1 MAPISIGVLAAVVG
15 VVSFVPSAMLQAV
28 LADSLVSSAVAS
40 DAPRLTV
47 RCPQAEPG
55 KERPAM
61 SGRLIVSLIAPG
73 NKLPPG
79 TEPNDAP
86 FWFDW
91 QPMFARDVVDCQPG
105 DIFPLSAQWEHNK
118 VAFDDLPPGEYTA
131 AARFITN
138 RTSSSWKE
146 SAGNWFSAPIKFSI
160 SAKGAASKAANAG
173 GTGGTGGVGGVL
185 MLDKPTAP
193 KDWKPPEGVRV
204 VEVRSALLSD
214 YLGREVMLRAAVVPP
229 IGLDAV
235 AAGPPQPAANAPGL
249 APAIAARYA
258 AVYEVPGFGG
268 RHTGAAGVA
277 RSRKA
282 LASSSDVS
290 IAEYKLASS
299 TFWITLDPESPNGHT
314 LFADSANNGPCGQA
328 LVSELLPAI
337 ESQFPIDGRPAARL
351 LRGHSSGGWSTLW
364 LGLNYPEVFGAVW
377 SSSPD
382 PVDFQRMQ
390 SVDIYTQANM
400 YRVPAD
406 PSPGELAAEKRIDAN
421 PGALGPAISSAAR
434 DITSFRKDGKP
445 VMSVRQESQGEDMLG
460 ANNTSGQQWD
470 SWFATWGPRATPATT
485 TVRPTP
491 AALFDPATGSIDR
504 AIAEQY
510 RKYDIGH
517 LLRADPAK
525 YGPLFRSNIRLVV
538 GDADEF
544 FLNEAVELLKADLD
558 KVSPASALPLPVA
571 EYPGYIT
578 IVPGATHGT
587 VFGSD
592 AVKAFP
598 KQMVDHL
605 AKLGLARIAPVGL
618 VAPVAPAAAPAGK

>member
-1 MAPISIGVLAAVVG
+1 
-15 VVSFVPSAMLQAV
+15 
-28 LADSLVSSAVAS
+28 
-40 DAPRLTV
+40 
-47 RCPQAEPG
+47 
-55 KERPAM
+55 M

-86 FWFDW
+86 FWFDF

-105 DIFPLSAQWEHNK
+105 DIFPLSGEWDHNK
-118 VAFDDLPPGEYTA
+118 EAFDDLPPGEYIV
-131 AARFITN
+131 AARLITS

-146 SAGNWFSAPIKFSI
+146 SAGNWSSAPVKFI
-160 SAKGAASKAANAG
+160 VPPKAAADKAG
-173 GTGGTGGVGGVL
+173 STAGVGTIL

-193 KDWKPPEGVRV
+193 KDWKPPEGVRI

-214 YLGREVMLRAAVVPP
+214 YLGREVVLRAAVVPP
-229 IGLDAV
+229 IGLDAA

-277 RSRKA
+277 RARKA
-282 LASSSDVS
+282 LASSADVS
-290 IAEYKLASS
+290 SPEYKLASS

-314 LFADSANNGPCGQA
+314 LFADSANNGPCGRA
-328 LVSELLPAI
+328 LISELIPAI
-337 ESQFPIDGRPAARL
+337 EAQFPIDGRPPARL

-364 LGLNYPEVFGAVW
+364 LGLKYPEVFGAVW

-406 PSPGELAAEKRIDAN
+406 PSPGELAAEKRIDAS
-421 PGALGPAISSAAR
+421 PGALGPAISSPAR

-470 SWFATWGPRATPATT
+470 SWFATWGPRAAPAGLTGQ
-485 TVRPTP
+485 PHP
-491 AALFDPATGSIDR
+491 AALFDPTTGTLDR
-504 AIAEQY
+504 TIAEQY

-517 LLRADPAK
+517 LLRTEPAK
-525 YGPLFRSNIRLVV
+525 YGPLFHSNIRLVV

-544 FLNEAVELLKADLD
+544 FLNEAVDLLKADLA
-558 KVSPASALPLPVA
+558 KVSPASALPQPAA

-578 IVPGATHGT
+578 IVPGVTHGS

-598 KQMVDHL
+598 KQMVEHL
-605 AKLGLARIAPVGL
+605 SKFALART
-618 VAPVAPAAAPAGK
+618 APVAPAAPAEPAAAPAGN

>member
-1 MAPISIGVLAAVVG
+1 
-15 VVSFVPSAMLQAV
+15 
-28 LADSLVSSAVAS
+28 
-40 DAPRLTV
+40 
-47 RCPQAEPG
+47 
-55 KERPAM
+55 M

-86 FWFDW
+86 FWFDF

-105 DIFPLSAQWEHNK
+105 DIFPLSGEWDHNK
-118 VAFDDLPPGEYTA
+118 EAFDDLPPGEYIV
-131 AARFITN
+131 AARLITS

-146 SAGNWFSAPIKFSI
+146 SAGNWSSAPVKFI
-160 SAKGAASKAANAG
+160 VPPKAAADKAG
-173 GTGGTGGVGGVL
+173 STAGVGTIL

-193 KDWKPPEGVRV
+193 KDWKPPEGVRI

-214 YLGREVMLRAAVVPP
+214 YLGREVVLRAAVVPP
-229 IGLDAV
+229 IGLDAA

-277 RSRKA
+277 RARKA
-282 LASSSDVS
+282 LASSADVS
-290 IAEYKLASS
+290 SPEYKLASS

-314 LFADSANNGPCGQA
+314 LFADSANNGPCGRA
-328 LVSELLPAI
+328 LISELIPAI
-337 ESQFPIDGRPAARL
+337 EAQFPIDGRPPARL

-364 LGLNYPEVFGAVW
+364 LGLKYPEVFGAVW

-406 PSPGELAAEKRIDAN
+406 PSPGELAAEKRIDAS
-421 PGALGPAISSAAR
+421 PGALGPAISSPAR

-470 SWFATWGPRATPATT
+470 SWFASWGPRAAPAGLTGQ
-485 TVRPTP
+485 PHP
-491 AALFDPATGSIDR
+491 AALFDPTTGTLDR
-504 AIAEQY
+504 TIAEQY

-517 LLRADPAK
+517 LLRTEPAK
-525 YGPLFRSNIRLVV
+525 YGPLFHSNIRLVV

-544 FLNEAVELLKADLD
+544 FLNEAVDLLKADLA
-558 KVSPASALPLPVA
+558 KVSPASALPQPAV

-578 IVPGATHGT
+578 IVPGATHGS

-598 KQMVDHL
+598 KQMVEHL
-605 AKLGLARIAPVGL
+605 SKFALART
-618 VAPVAPAAAPAGK
+618 APVAPAAPAEPAAAPAGN